1 MPFLFILIQNL
12 FFYFFLSLFPL
23 SNTDSLSLLFLQ
35 IRGDG
40 VGAFLTSLQADV
52 DSSSAAAAAAAA
64 VAAANTTATTDQGD
78 SSTDNTDTRMDEE

>member
-52 DSSSAAAAAAAA
+52 DSSSAAAAAAA